1 MRNPFFPFASG
12 IYFFKLRMRSLGKL
26 NVSRESWMEK
36 WIYGLWFRSILTVS
50 YLDRLP
56 ILVCFFFFFFSFEL
70 CTKFLGLGSLGVW
83 LLRERNA
90 VVPGSHDSTPTPEL
104 PVGACWL
111 IFSVWESGGWSD
123 LCSSLGVTHLQL
135 LKVCFRTK
143 FKTKTKT
150 KKTSVASYLTRTG
163 CVWGKEMVWNLEN
176 NFFPSFFPIKLLY
189 VVFFNFTAL

>member
-26 NVSRESWMEK
+26 NVSRERWMEK

-50 YLDRLP
+50 YLDRLA
-56 ILVCFFFFFFSFEL
+56 ILVLGFFSSFEL
-70 CTKFLGLGSLGVW
+70 CTKFLGLGSLDVW

-90 VVPGSHDSTPTPEL
+90 VVAGSHDSTPTPEL

-135 LKVCFRTK
+135 LKVCFRIK
-143 FKTKTKT
+143 LKET
-150 KKTSVASYLTRTG
+150 KKLSCFLPHPNWVCMGEGNGVKS
-163 CVWGKEMVWNLEN
+163 GKKI
-176 NFFPSFFPIKLLY
+176 FPILLSNKTI
-189 VVFFNFTAL
+189 VCGVF